1 MSHKDSSTDAA
12 QRRIEKCLKASL
24 DKIYRNFIN
33 SSDEEINGKRSVS
46 SRKLA
51 QILGPKDKRYNARL
65 NKITQDILDVHG
77 LTKSHFDI
85 ITRFE
90 DELHASG
97 GIIDNSIDA
106 NANKSNTT
114 IVSLLSEMQAP
125 YKKLIGYRYIYR
137 EMKELYGT
145 KRAQE
150 LAGMLYDY
158 SLAINDSTNIL
169 IPYCF
174 AMDASSIITVG
185 RQFGQLHSAPAKR
198 LSSYISILNEVV
210 HSFTNQIAGAL
221 AVSTIFLDSAW
232 LLNNLEHISLDMIRT
247 NPKFK
252 TLYKDETGKEVET
265 EFETVK
271 KYIENCFQTFIYSV
285 NSLSRVTYESPFT
298 NVSIFS
304 PSKIKALISDA
315 GREWYIGGTEI
326 PGKPNA
332 TEDEKLEY
340 MVQYIQEVQNVFMD
354 IFDKGDPLKGGANF
368 RFPVVTINVSK
379 EETEPGSKKYK
390 IVDEDREFVKALS
403 KREIYRYNNMISM
416 GTKIASCC
424 YVKEATVVYKESPVS
439 VPQIDSF
446 ESLYKK
452 YNDKIIYVY
461 QFGNW
466 VKAKISKID
475 ASSLKLYK
483 IGLEDGTELPL
494 CTSNHMHYCQGGV
507 YKTTLQLKINEDSLT
522 VDKSWNNTKSK
533 PVELKITSKEM
544 IRTVEAGE
552 YVYCMDVIDSTDGTI
567 PVFTLGCGV
576 VTHNCRLVTNVS
588 ELNEFGAQ
596 INSFGGTAASYGS
609 HRVVTIN
616 FPRLAVEATSI
627 DDFIKRECDKV
638 FATVQIL
645 HAHRKMLAEVTCT
658 PELHPFFANGWIHM
672 NRLFSTIGVIGI
684 AEAVEIIIAKIR
696 SGIVE
701 NTTPYKINKSLSEEK
716 RAANLEALEDYI
728 TSIILTK
735 LNDEMKRYSE
745 DNPTYRNPFNIEE
758 IPGEAMAIR
767 LCETDRDIFNEDIIP
782 YELYSNQFVPLWKE
796 ASLWERMRA
805 DGKFNNMLSGGGIV
819 HININERP
827 TPEQVLEIYEY
838 SVESGCEHFAL
849 NPVYALCEKGHFTF
863 GNNDV
868 CPICGKP
875 IKEKYTRIVGFFVP
889 VSSFNKVRRLW
900 EFPKRQFYS
909 NLTKALSDK
918 HENESNIEEV
928 FNRR

>member
-12 QRRIEKCLKASL
+12 QRRIEVCLKASL
-24 DKIYRNFIN
+24 DKNYRNAII
-33 SSDEEINGKRSVS
+33 SSDEELNGKRSKS

-51 QILGPKDKRYNARL
+51 QILGPKDKRYNAHL
-65 NKITQDILDVHG
+65 NKVTQEILDIHG
-77 LTKSHFDI
+77 LTRSHFDI

-97 GIIDNSIDA
+97 GIVDNSIDA

-114 IVSLLSEMQAP
+114 VVSLLSETHAP
-125 YKKLIGYRYIYR
+125 YKKLLGYRYIYR

-232 LLNNLEHISLDMIRT
+232 LLNNLEHVSLEMIEK

-252 TLYKDETGKEVET
+252 TIYTDENGTEKET
-265 EFETVK
+265 EFETVQ

-332 TEDEKLEY
+332 TENEKLEY
-340 MVQYIQEVQNVFMD
+340 MVKYIQAVQNIFMD

-379 EETEPGSKKYK
+379 EETEPGSKRYR
-390 IVDEDREFVKALS
+390 IVDEDKDFVTQLS

-424 YVKEATVVYKESPVS
+424 YEKDATIVYKESLVS
-439 VPQIDSF
+439 VPKTTTF
-446 ESLYKK
+446 AELYKQFK
-452 YNDKIIYVY
+452 EKVVYVY
-461 QFGNW
+461 QFGKW
-466 VKAKISKID
+466 VQAKITKTD
-475 ASSLKLYK
+475 ATGLKLYK
-483 IGLEDGTELPL
+483 IGLEDGTVLPL

-507 YKTTLQLKINEDSLT
+507 YKTTMQLHVNEDFLT
-522 VDKSWNNTKSK
+522 IDKSWNNMKSN
-533 PVELKITSKEM
+533 PVEVKITSKEVV
-544 IRTVEAGE
+544 REVEAGE
-552 YVYCMDVIDSTDGTI
+552 YVYCMDVIDPAAGTI

-588 ELNEFGAQ
+588 ELNQFGAQ

-645 HAHRKMLAEVTCT
+645 HAHRKLLSEVTCT
-658 PELHPFFANGWIHM
+658 PALHPFFANGWIHM

-767 LCETDRDIFNEDIIP
+767 LCEADRDIFNEDIIP
-782 YELYSNQFVPLWKE
+782 YEMYSNQFVPLWKD

-819 HININERP
+819 HINVNERP

-849 NPVYALCEKGHFTF
+849 NPVYALCKKGHYTF
-863 GNNDV
+863 GNNDI
-868 CPICGKP
+868 CPICGEP
-875 IKEKYTRIVGFFVP
+875 IVDKYTRIVGFFVP
-889 VSSFNKVRRLW
+889 QSAFNRVRRIW
-900 EFPKRQFYS
+900 EFPRRQFYG
-909 NLTKALSDK
+909 NLEKELSVKRSLDAV
-918 HENESNIEEV
+918 EETLK
-928 FNRR
+928 RR

>member
-12 QRRIEKCLKASL
+12 QKRIEKCLKTSL
-24 DKIYRNFIN
+24 DKNYRNFII
-33 SSDEEINGKRSVS
+33 SSDEEINGKRSYS

-51 QILGPKDKRYNARL
+51 QIIGPKDKRYNARL

-77 LTKSHFDI
+77 LTRSHLDI

-90 DELHASG
+90 DELHATG
-97 GIIDNSIDA
+97 GIVDNSIDA

-150 LAGMLYDY
+150 LMGMMYDY

-210 HSFTNQIAGAL
+210 HSFTNNIAGAL
-221 AVSTIFLDSAW
+221 AVSTIFLDASW
-232 LLNNLEHISLDMIRT
+232 VMNNLEHVSLDMLRK

-252 TLYKDETGKEVET
+252 TTYTDDSGKEVTT
-265 EFETVK
+265 EFETVR

-304 PSKIKALISDA
+304 PSKIRTLISDA
-315 GREWYIGGTEI
+315 GREWFIGGTEI
-326 PGKPNA
+326 EGKPNA
-332 TEDEKLEY
+332 TDDEKLEY
-340 MVQYIQEVQNVFMD
+340 MIEYIQEIQNIFMD
-354 IFDKGDPLKGGANF
+354 IFDRGDPLKGGANF

-390 IVDEDREFVKALS
+390 IVDEDKEFVTKLS
-403 KREIYRYNNMISM
+403 HREIYRYNNMISM

-424 YVKEATVVYKESPVS
+424 YEQDAEVVYKPTELSTPIIS
-439 VPQIDSF
+439 SF
-446 ESLYKK
+446 KELYRLHK
-452 YNDKIIYVY
+452 DEFVYVY
-461 QFGNW
+461 QFGSW
-466 VKAKISKID
+466 KKAKVTKVD
-475 ASSLKLYK
+475 ASGLKMYK
-483 IGLEDGTELPL
+483 IGLEDGTTLPL

-507 YKTTLQLKINEDSLT
+507 YKTTLQLKIGEDFLT

-533 PVELKITSKEM
+533 PVEVKVTSKEFV
-544 IRTVEAGE
+544 RSVEPGE
-552 YVYCMDVIDSTDGTI
+552 YVYCMDVVDTSNETI
-567 PVFTLGCGV
+567 PVFTLANGV

-588 ELNEFGAQ
+588 ELNQFGAQ

-627 DDFIKRECDKV
+627 DDFVKRECEKV

-645 HAHRKMLAEVTCT
+645 HAHRKLLSEVTCT
-658 PELHPFFANGWIHM
+658 SKLHPFFANGWIHM

-684 AEAVEIIIAKIR
+684 SEAVEIIISKIKA
-696 SGIVE
+696 GIVE

-716 RAANLEALEDYI
+716 RAANMEALEDYI

-767 LCETDRDIFNEDIIP
+767 LCETDRTIFNEDMIP

-796 ASLWERMRA
+796 STIWERMKA

-827 TPEQVLEIYEY
+827 TPEQVLELYEY

-849 NPVYALCEKGHFTF
+849 NPVYALCEDGHYTF

-868 CPICGKP
+868 CPVCGKP

-889 VSSFNKVRRLW
+889 VSSFNKVRRMW
-900 EFPKRQFYS
+900 EFPKRVFYS
-909 NLTKALSDK
+909 SKDIRNDDMKS
-918 HENESNIEEV
+918 IVEEAMI
-928 FNRR
+928 RG